1 MEGGCLSA
9 SPVFLPHPQHCTP
22 MRILILAALFIAP
35 VLFGMTPD
43 EFKALYESTAKTA
56 DTCYRL
62 YQAYKDGDGVEQNDT
77 HARKWLLAAHASGMI
92 STRKEIAKLPWRS
105 KLKIKKAIK
114 PASVSDDEA
123 QNLGQQVFDML
134 ASAYETNPHDTS
146 LKPQGTPLSK
156 VKTKELRK
164 LIQAGADLNVI
175 DSSATFPRT
184 ALYLACQNM
193 DLPTAKLLIESGAD
207 PSACSNIA
215 MELSFSREIPTSSAV
230 PSKARAKMKKAMDKG
245 TSAADQLFNF
255 LIKNGADPGMW
266 TNYGWSM
273 PYVAAFCNSAGGI
286 QRLSNAGADMDARQ
300 NPYECAPQKGNASYL
315 NYRKKIGAIGD
326 RGNAFNFAAANAE
339 DKVAKALLK
348 CGVAT
353 DLKQH
358 GKTPV
363 ESINEALQHSSNP
376 DFNARY
382 KAILDAVKASQ
393 K

>member
-1 MEGGCLSA
+1 
-9 SPVFLPHPQHCTP
+9 
-22 MRILILAALFIAP
+22 MRILILAALFIVP

-43 EFKALYESTAKTA
+43 EFKALYENTAKTA

-62 YQAYKDGDGVEQNDT
+62 YQAYKDGDGVEQSDT

-105 KLKIKKAIK
+105 KLKTKKTIK

-123 QNLGQQVFDML
+123 QHLGQQIFDML
-134 ASAYETNPHDTS
+134 ASAYESNPHDIS
-146 LKPQGTPLSK
+146 LKPDGTPLSK
-156 VKTKELRK
+156 DRTKELRK

-175 DSSATFPRT
+175 DSSAGVPRT
-184 ALYLACQNM
+184 ALYLACKNM

-215 MELSFSREIPTSSAV
+215 MELSFSHESPTSSAM
-230 PSKARAKMKKAMDKG
+230 PSKARAKMKKTKDKEA
-245 TSAADQLFNF
+245 SAEDKLFNF

-273 PYVAAFCNSAGGI
+273 PYVAAFSRSASGI
-286 QRLSNAGADMDARQ
+286 QRLSNAGVDMDARQ
-300 NPYECAPQKGNASYL
+300 NPYECAPQKGNADYL
-315 NYRKKIGAIGD
+315 KYRQNIGAIGD
-326 RGNAFNFAAANAE
+326 RCNAFNFAAANAE

-358 GKTPV
+358 GKTPT
-363 ESINEALQHSSNP
+363 EYISEALQRSSNP

-382 KAILDAVKASQ
+382 KAIQDAMKAS
-393 K
+393 KK